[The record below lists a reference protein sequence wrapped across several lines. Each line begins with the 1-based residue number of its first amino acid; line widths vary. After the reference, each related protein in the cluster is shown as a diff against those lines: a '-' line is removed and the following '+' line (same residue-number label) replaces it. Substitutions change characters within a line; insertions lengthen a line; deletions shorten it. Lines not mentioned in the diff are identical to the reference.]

1 MEAQM
6 FSIYK
11 TRRSGW
17 TPIQYIVEWQ
27 GRIRSRNGTDDA
39 RRALRA
45 RLLVQQGGPPIGSFA
60 SETAQLLPLGASSPL
75 VFDAKQVF
83 GYLARHRS
91 G

>member
-1 MEAQM
+1 M
-6 FSIYK
+6 FGIYK
-11 TRRSGW
+11 TRRSSW
-17 TPIQYIVEWQ
+17 TLVQHIVEWQ
-27 GRIRSRNGTDDA
+27 QKIRSRDGTDDA

-45 RLLVQQGGPPIGSFA
+45 RLLVQQGGPPIGGFA
-60 SETAQLLPLGASSPL
+60 SETGQLLPLAAPSPL